1 MDGHTKSTS
10 LREVMG
16 TYPTGVTIVA
26 SCDAD
31 GEPYG
36 LTVNSFT
43 SVSLDPPLVLVCL
56 GQASASHA
64 RLSAGSS
71 FSINILST
79 DQSDLASRFAREPS
93 KGRFDSVPW
102 PPGSLGDPVIAECV
116 ASLDCTLQ
124 EVMAGGDHSI
134 ILARVE
140 AIAMSDRPAL
150 VFYRGRLGSPS

>member
-26 SCDAD
+26 SCDAKGD
-31 GEPYG
+31 PYG

-43 SVSLDPPLVLVCL
+43 SVSLNPPLVLVCL
-56 GQASASHA
+56 GQTSASHD

-71 FSINILST
+71 FSINILSAA
-79 DQSDLASRFAREPS
+79 QSDIAGRFAREPS
-93 KGRFDSVPW
+93 KGRFDDVPW
-102 PPGSLGDPVIAECV
+102 TPGSLGDPVIAECV

-140 AIAMSDRPAL
+140 AITMSDRPAL